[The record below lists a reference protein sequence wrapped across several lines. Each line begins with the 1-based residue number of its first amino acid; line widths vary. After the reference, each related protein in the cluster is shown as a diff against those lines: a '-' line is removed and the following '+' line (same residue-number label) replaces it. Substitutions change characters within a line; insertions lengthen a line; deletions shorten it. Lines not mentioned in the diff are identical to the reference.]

1 MRAPTSEAFRRWFG
15 NSVVRNADGS
25 PKVVY
30 HGTTA
35 VAFTAF
41 RPFYRKGEQL
51 GFGIGHFA
59 ESLDFAARYAFSEDT
74 ARKGKGE
81 ARVYSVYLSVQ
92 SPLVAPAVVIEGTPE
107 FALAKKLAGAR
118 LLTQTDEQ
126 GRKIAYLQNA
136 IDKTQG
142 KRAEALIRDAGYDGV
157 VYQATLLSPDAYG
170 VVKTGESL
178 SWIAFEPWQVKSV
191 DNAGAFDPSDSDILN
206 GFRRRR

>member
-1 MRAPTSEAFRRWFG
+1 MAAPQSEAFRRWFG
-15 NSVVRNADGS
+15 QSVVRNPDGS

-35 VAFTAF
+35 VAFDEF

-59 ESLDFAARYAFSEDT
+59 ESFDFAARYAFAEDV

-92 SPLVAPAVVIEGTPE
+92 APLVAPAVVTEGTPE
-107 FALAKKLAGAR
+107 FALAVKLAGRR
-118 LLTQTDEQ
+118 LLTQTDEH

-136 IDKTQG
+136 IDKAPG
-142 KRAEALIRDAGYDGV
+142 KRAESIIRDAGYDGV
-157 VYQATLLSPDAYG
+157 VYEAILQQRDAYG
-170 VVKTGESL
+170 STKTGESL
-178 SWIAFEPWQVKSV
+178 SWIVFEPWQVKSV
-191 DNAGAFDPSDSDILN
+191 DNVGTFDPQSGSILH
-206 GFRRRR
+206 GLHRRR